1 MDSVSSVAPPAV
13 NPRPAVLKPKHKGS
27 AQLFQNPVLERL
39 THTHIAGPLS
49 IFFGVAAVSL
59 YYSLSRGL
67 LSGLTAFGLFL
78 AGWLLFTLAEYLM
91 HRYVYHMD
99 TSTPGKAKFQYT
111 MHGVHHEYPKDKT
124 RLAMP
129 PILTVFV
136 ASLLFFIF
144 YFTFGNAGF
153 GLLSGFVFGYALY
166 LFVHYAIHAY
176 SPPKN
181 FLKFWWHHH
190 AQHHY
195 RQDEVAFGVST
206 TLWDHIVGTMPDQ
219 RDKAKADAAHNH

>member
-1 MDSVSSVAPPAV
+1 M
-13 NPRPAVLKPKHKGS
+13 
-27 AQLFQNPVLERL
+27 LERL
-39 THTHIAGPLS
+39 THTHIAAPLS
-49 IFFGVAAVSL
+49 IFFAVAAVSL

-67 LSGLTAFGLFL
+67 LTGLAAFGLFL
-78 AGWLLFTLAEYLM
+78 AGWFLFTLAEYLM
-91 HRYVYHMD
+91 HRYVYHIKAN
-99 TSTPGKAKFQYT
+99 TPRKAKFQYT

-153 GLLSGFVFGYALY
+153 GLLAGFVFGYALY
-166 LFVHYAIHAY
+166 LFVHYAIHVY

-181 FLKFWWHHH
+181 FLKVWWHHH

-195 RQDEVAFGVST
+195 RQDEIACGVST
-206 TLWDHIVGTMPDQ
+206 TLWDHIVGTMPD
-219 RDKAKADAAHNH
+219 KKS

>member
-1 MDSVSSVAPPAV
+1 MNSAPATPEPDVKPVSAAPSVI
-13 NPRPAVLKPKHKGS
+13 KPKHKGS

-39 THTHIAGPLS
+39 THTHIAGPLT

-59 YYSLSRGL
+59 YYSLSNGL
-67 LSGLTAFGLFL
+67 LTGLSAFGLFL
-78 AGWLLFTLAEYLM
+78 GGWFLFTLVEYLV
-91 HRYVYHMD
+91 HRYVYHIAA
-99 TSTPGKAKFQYT
+99 SSPGRAKFQYT
-111 MHGVHHEYPKDKT
+111 MHGVHHEFPKDKT

-144 YFTFGNAGF
+144 RFTFGNAGF
-153 GLLSGFVFGYALY
+153 GILAGFVFGYALY
-166 LFVHYAIHAY
+166 LFVHYAIHVYA
-176 SPPKN
+176 PPKN
-181 FLKFWWHHH
+181 FLKVWWTHH

-206 TLWDHIVGTMPDQ
+206 TIWDHIIGTMPD
-219 RDKAKADAAHNH
+219 RKN

>member
-1 MDSVSSVAPPAV
+1 MNVAPASSPTTKPVPAKEPSTPV
-13 NPRPAVLKPKHKGS
+13 KPKHKGS
-27 AQLFQNPVLERL
+27 AQLFKNPVLERM
-39 THTHIAGPLS
+39 THTHIAAPLT
-49 IFFGVAAVSL
+49 IFFAVAGVSL

-67 LSGLTAFGLFL
+67 LTGLTAFSLFL
-78 AGWLLFTLAEYLM
+78 GGWLLFTLVEYLM
-91 HRYVYHMD
+91 HRYLYHMD
-99 TSTPGKAKFQYT
+99 ANTPAKAKFQYT
-111 MHGVHHEYPKDKT
+111 MHGVHHEYPKDKS

-144 YFTFGNAGF
+144 RFSFGNAGF
-153 GLLSGFVFGYALY
+153 GILAGFVFGYALY

-190 AQHHY
+190 AMHHY
-195 RQDEVAFGVST
+195 RQEEIAFGVST
-206 TLWDHIVGTMPDQ
+206 TLWDHIIGTMPD
-219 RDKAKADAAHNH
+219 RKTK

>member
-1 MDSVSSVAPPAV
+1 MNSTSEIPETRSVVTPAK
-13 NPRPAVLKPKHKGS
+13 PAEAIRPKHKGS
-27 AQLFQNPVLERL
+27 ARLFENPVLERL

-49 IFFGVAAVSL
+49 IFFAVAAVSL

-67 LSGLTAFGLFL
+67 LTGLSAFGLFL
-78 AGWLLFTLAEYLM
+78 GGWFLFTLVEYLM
-91 HRYVYHMD
+91 HRFLYHMNTD
-99 TSTPGKAKFQYT
+99 TPGKAKFQYT
-111 MHGVHHEYPKDKT
+111 MHGVHHEFPKDKT

-144 YFTFGNAGF
+144 RFTLGNAGF
-153 GLLSGFVFGYALY
+153 GVLAGFVFGYALY
-166 LFVHYAIHAY
+166 LFVHYAIHVYA
-176 SPPKN
+176 PPKN

-190 AQHHY
+190 AMHHY

-206 TLWDHIVGTMPDQ
+206 TIWDHIVGTMPS
-219 RDKAKADAAHNH
+219 KK

>member
-1 MDSVSSVAPPAV
+1 MNVAPAPSPTPKTAPA
-13 NPRPAVLKPKHKGS
+13 PAPAGAVKPKHKGS
-27 AQLFQNPVLERL
+27 AQLFKNPVLERM
-39 THTHIAGPLS
+39 THTHIAAPLT
-49 IFFGVAAVSL
+49 IFFAVASVSL

-67 LSGLTAFGLFL
+67 LTGLAAFGLFL
-78 AGWLLFTLAEYLM
+78 GGWLLFTLAEYLM

-99 TSTPGKAKFQYT
+99 TTTPGRAKFQYT
-111 MHGVHHEYPKDKT
+111 MHGVHHEFPKDKT

-136 ASLLFFIF
+136 ASLLFFVF
-144 YFTFGNAGF
+144 YFSFGNAGF
-153 GLLSGFVFGYALY
+153 GILAGFVFGYALY

-190 AQHHY
+190 AMHHY
-195 RQDEVAFGVST
+195 RQEEVAFGVST
-206 TLWDHIVGTMPDQ
+206 TLWDHLVGTMPD
-219 RDKAKADAAHNH
+219 RKAK

>member
-1 MDSVSSVAPPAV
+1 MNTSSETLETSTTVTPVKTPEAI
-13 NPRPAVLKPKHKGS
+13 KPKHKGS
-27 AQLFQNPVLERL
+27 ARLFENPVLERL

-49 IFFGVAAVSL
+49 IFFAVAGVSL
-59 YYSLSRGL
+59 YYSLSEGL
-67 LSGLTAFGLFL
+67 LTGLSAFGLFL
-78 AGWLLFTLAEYLM
+78 GGWLLFTLAEYLM
-91 HRYVYHMD
+91 HRFVYHM
-99 TSTPGKAKFQYT
+99 STNTPRKAKFQYT
-111 MHGVHHEYPKDKT
+111 MHGVHHEFPKDKT

-144 YFTFGNAGF
+144 RFTFGNAGY
-153 GLLSGFVFGYALY
+153 GVLAGFVFGYALY
-166 LFVHYAIHAY
+166 LFVHYAIHVY

-195 RQDEVAFGVST
+195 RQDEIAFGVST
-206 TLWDHIVGTMPDQ
+206 TLWDHIVGTMP
-219 RDKAKADAAHNH
+219 KKST

>member
-1 MDSVSSVAPPAV
+1 MEMDTVTA
-13 NPRPAVLKPKHKGS
+13 RPAAPRPKHKGS
-27 AQLFQNPVLERL
+27 AQLFKNPVLERL
-39 THTHIAGPLS
+39 SHTHIALPVS
-49 IFFGVAAVSL
+49 IFVITTLISL
-59 YYSLSRGL
+59 YYGFTHGF
-67 LSGLTAFGLFL
+67 LSGLSALGLFVG
-78 AGWLLFTLAEYLM
+78 GWLLFTLVEYVV
-91 HRYVYHMD
+91 HRYLYHIAA
-99 TSTPGKAKFQYT
+99 TSPGRAKFQYT

-144 YFTFGNAGF
+144 RFVFGTWAFGILAGF
-153 GLLSGFVFGYALY
+153 TFGYALY

-181 FLKFWWHHH
+181 FLKVWWTHH

-195 RQDEVAFGVST
+195 RQDEIAFGVSS
-206 TLWDHIVGTMPDQ
+206 TLWDHIIGTMPE
-219 RDKAKADAAHNH
+219 KKVNS